1 MADSLIPGIQNKD
14 LNFIGTYVK
23 NSDYKNFL
31 RIQNNSLDIS
41 NAFETIKN
49 QVENDFM
56 SGGLSPEKMD
66 KIKFANEYA
75 LKRDFLTRYASRLS
89 LKKSAL
95 DKKLFFDSLIVARLS
110 K

>member
-1 MADSLIPGIQNKD
+1 
-14 LNFIGTYVK
+14 
-23 NSDYKNFL
+23 
-31 RIQNNSLDIS
+31 
-41 NAFETIKN
+41 
-49 QVENDFM
+49 M

>member
-1 MADSLIPGIQNKD
+1 
-14 LNFIGTYVK
+14 
-23 NSDYKNFL
+23 
-31 RIQNNSLDIS
+31 
-41 NAFETIKN
+41 
-49 QVENDFM
+49 
-56 SGGLSPEKMD
+56 MD